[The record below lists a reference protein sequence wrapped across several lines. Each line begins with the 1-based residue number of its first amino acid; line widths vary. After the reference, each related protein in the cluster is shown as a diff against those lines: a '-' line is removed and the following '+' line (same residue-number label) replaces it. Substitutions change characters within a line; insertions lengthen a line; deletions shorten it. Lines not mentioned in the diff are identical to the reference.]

1 MSTNSTR
8 KPFRL
13 DPPLLGAGNPS
24 SREQGTNPG
33 SFALR
38 PDIGG
43 PLTYS
48 SPDTPGMPP
57 PSPLTAR
64 DFNPAPRSADQAVT
78 QLEHARLGQVTPQM
92 RRVAEREPHL
102 TA

>member
-8 KPFRL
+8 EPFRF

-24 SREQGTNPG
+24 SRELGTNPG

-38 PDIGG
+38 SDIGG

-48 SPDTPGMPP
+48 SPDTPGMPA
-57 PSPLTAR
+57 PSPLTAWDNR
-64 DFNPAPRSADQAVT
+64 KKWCV
-78 QLEHARLGQVTPQM
+78 G
-92 RRVAEREPHL
+92 
-102 TA
+102 